1 MKKSYRTSGRKT
13 SGAKKPASI
22 DKTLERAKKSY
33 IDVKRKQEQNTYIK
47 EGIEKDNKRG
57 LLGYLEGLGK
67 ALTFDMSTL
76 DGPPGYAEGKK
87 KQIRNSQQVL
97 DRGRTLNRARAAA
110 ARKLRNER
118 KKK

>member
-1 MKKSYRTSGRKT
+1 
-13 SGAKKPASI
+13 
-22 DKTLERAKKSY
+22 
-33 IDVKRKQEQNTYIK
+33 
-47 EGIEKDNKRG
+47 
-57 LLGYLEGLGK
+57 
-67 ALTFDMSTL
+67 L

-110 ARKLRNER
+110 ARKLRNAR